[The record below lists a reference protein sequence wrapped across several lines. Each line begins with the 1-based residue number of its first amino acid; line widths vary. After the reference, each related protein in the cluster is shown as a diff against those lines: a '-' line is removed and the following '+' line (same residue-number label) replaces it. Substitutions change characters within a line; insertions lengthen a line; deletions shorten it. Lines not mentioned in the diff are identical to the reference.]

1 MQVTRSWSV
10 AMHDI
15 PVSRRHA
22 VKFVA
27 SAIATILPLRAARGL
42 NAEARRVP
50 FHPTPRKGITAAKV
64 LTAADLTKYPGL
76 VALFDGI
83 REYPQIV
90 DGIGCHCG
98 CALLVETHYSLL
110 SCYESE
116 NAMAKICP
124 ICQGEGRVA
133 VRMARAGKSLDEIR
147 DAIDAQFG

>member
-1 MQVTRSWSV
+1 
-10 AMHDI
+10 MHKV
-15 PVSRRHA
+15 PVDRRHA
-22 VKFVA
+22 LALVA
-27 SAIATILPLRAARGL
+27 SAVAAILPMRAAGAL
-42 NAEARRVP
+42 CGVP

-64 LTAADLTKYPGL
+64 LTAADLAKYPGL

-83 REYPQIV
+83 REYPQII
-90 DGIGCHCG
+90 DGLGCHCG

-110 SCYESE
+110 SCYENE

-133 VRMARAGKSLDEIR
+133 VRMARAGKSLGEIR

>member
-1 MQVTRSWSV
+1 
-10 AMHDI
+10 MHDI

-22 VKFVA
+22 LTVVA
-27 SAIATILPLRAARGL
+27 SALAATLPLRAAHATAHGRHDV
-42 NAEARRVP
+42 ASRVP

-64 LTAADLTKYPGL
+64 LTAADLAKYPGL
-76 VALFDGI
+76 VSLFDGI
-83 REYPQIV
+83 REYPQII

-110 SCYESE
+110 SCYENE

-133 VRMARAGKSLDEIR
+133 VRMAKTGKSLEEIR